1 MSRATR
7 AVRASG
13 LDHDITDTPTVDRH
27 EQTRVERRT
36 IEGFEKFREVLAM
49 FLLGREY
56 RNLWK
61 RRT

>member
-27 EQTRVERRT
+27 AQTRVERRT